1 MTTITKTD
9 PSTQFQV
16 IDSCLLG
23 RPVHLLH
30 LFAAQFREDLAAA
43 MRLPMSRRYW
53 GGFEVEAVSFD
64 RAGAGAE
71 PCKGRWLSFSA
82 VASRIGFSIERGVLL
97 GVLNHRYGRSASP
110 LPAADPDAG
119 MTDRAT
125 EPAPEPKLAA
135 SSVRV
140 TATEERLAVLLGQQL
155 SGALTARVRAN
166 LAAAGQPVPQAPD
179 PMRVI
184 PGAVPGKGAWIICV
198 DVRDPGDGAQGR
210 LWFALDK
217 PMMADVLHGLLPERK
232 QAGKTLRGARPLASQ
247 LHLKLDGRLVSKQV
261 HLGALFE
268 LQVGDIIPISLSRTE
283 VMLEES
289 LLFTAA
295 VSEHKGKL
303 CLTSFA
309 DAD

>member
-9 PSTQFQV
+9 PSTQLQV

-30 LFAAQFREDLAAA
+30 IFAAQFREDLAMA

-53 GGFEVEAVSFD
+53 GGFEVEAVFFD
-64 RAGAGAE
+64 RAGAE
-71 PCKGRWLSFSA
+71 PCQGRWLSFSA
-82 VASRIGFSIERGVLL
+82 GSSRIGFSLERGVLL
-97 GVLNHRYGRSASP
+97 GVLNHRYGRSALP
-110 LPAADPDAG
+110 LAAAEAADP
-119 MTDRAT
+119 AT

-135 SSVRV
+135 GAVRV

-155 SGALTARVRAN
+155 SGALAMRVRAN
-166 LAAAGQPVPQAPD
+166 LAAAGQPVPQAPE

-210 LWFALDK
+210 FWFALDK
-217 PMMADVLHGLLPERK
+217 PMMADVLHGLRPERK
-232 QAGKTLRGARPLASQ
+232 QASKVLRGARPLASQ

-268 LQVGDIIPISLSRTE
+268 LQVGDIIPISLSRTD